1 MNEQQI
7 PVKKETLNKIKEK
20 LFSGKAAFEKEDL
33 NHLYKQFEDELKN
46 AVNNKALCKDAELTK
61 SWLEIFIAVS
71 EGFFADPVMAA
82 MDKEIFYDLGL
93 ILLAEMK
100 ENSGIQINIFLSHE
114 YLNLFR
120 TSSLLKK
127 IYDENKWEELIHNLI
142 LKSNYNIKVLFNQRV
157 RDYGGKPLFKV
168 IKGNSFKEVSWD
180 ETKINVDDY
189 ARSFYSLIKDEE
201 ADSVKIAFLLEN
213 SPQMPLLDLACLTNG
228 MVNIMI
234 PANSVTA
241 HISFI
246 LNQTE
251 APLLILHDEKQL
263 AKVKSI
269 KNELKYLKKVVLL
282 YGTSA
287 EDWVISFKEFIDSG
301 KSVNSG
307 ELNTLKK
314 KIQMNSL
321 ATIMYTSGTTGEPK
335 GIMFSQMNIIYKRF
349 CRAMALPEISDKD
362 RYLAFLPLFHTFGRW
377 LEMMGSIFWGAEYCF
392 MENPSVETMIANMK
406 LVHPTIFISI
416 PKKWMQLYEQV
427 SYKVDI
433 EMDEHESIKQAVEEL
448 TGGELKWGLSAAGYL
463 PADMFKFFQSYGIE
477 LMSGFGMTEATGG
490 ITMTPPQQYKE
501 NSLGKALPGI
511 QIKLSTD
518 GEILIKGPY
527 VLEGYYGKSY
537 EEVFVDDGWLPTG
550 DVMKMDADGFIEI
563 IDRKKEIY
571 KNIKGETIAPQR
583 IENFFREFEFVI
595 QVFLVGD
602 HRAFNTVLIYPDFDS
617 ADSPLKK
624 MNDKEKQEYFSSLIV
639 TVNKFLAPFER
650 ILDFRLIE
658 RPFTEKKGELTP
670 KGTYKRRMIEQNFDK
685 VIESMYTK
693 NYISVIVNDVEV
705 RIPNWFLREKGFLSR
720 DITASSDG
728 IKIPKINASLI
739 IERQQ
744 TDSNIFRIGSYNYQ
758 IDSQYIDMQIFL
770 TNPIYWI
777 GNNDLFN
784 FSGEA
789 IYQWNRGQSAQ
800 SRVKYH
806 SSIHNFEI
814 DEQIKDDFKRIKSK
828 GEFSLQGLY
837 LSALILQSDDE
848 QEHQAAAG
856 YLQKIL
862 ADETSYNYNLAL
874 AIASRPN
881 ITDSLETRLKLF
893 KAAVQNLNRVRF
905 EEIFLLFLNFNYNL
919 IDEDIIEYLVG
930 LRRGEDILY
939 ITKNIFQLQ
948 AEKLEAG
955 ESFENSP
962 ISSLLDLLEAYSFKH
977 PTTFKRIRRFIMRYA
992 VFSSSDNLKQKADL
1006 TLINL
1011 KSGLREWLGKN
1022 QTVAVDMETGEEYGW
1037 EEVLTFEDGI
1047 DPEDRLRLKNAL
1059 IKTSVLREA
1068 IFLFSKG
1075 VLLRLNNL
1083 LPAGVWIS
1091 HLQTKPYKSIYRITV
1106 QTRLQGGFDI
1116 TLHLAHNLPPAHIKE
1131 EIKWLTLPATT
1142 VTGERL
1148 LPKFGGYWEEYELWT
1163 EEFVSRESVERFI
1176 LKTVKK
1182 NEEASLKRLHFLW
1195 TYFVWNAAA
1204 AYMNFW
1210 KLTNYQIELAN
1221 PLPENI
1227 SIPTHDYQSGTL
1239 LYSVSK
1245 RVRSISVLDFLK
1257 NFYNLFVERSIQK
1270 YPFLQKES
1278 IWNYIFSGIVEVEG
1292 EIHGLKL
1299 LGKFGDE
1306 LKTSNDFPIKE
1317 EAQRRLNL
1325 FINKVESEGFIP
1337 KALFFAIKRF
1347 HRWYILNE
1355 GAAYKAQAEM
1365 LYGLYET
1372 YSLFDLEETHQST
1385 RTVFFLETAFNDS
1398 DTSFKKT
1405 LKEIAWKQHR
1415 GLISKDET
1423 LNHIS
1428 NLQSQFKLSKKES
1441 FFLTR
1446 LSYPYLKPTDSA
1458 TLLKVGSEEIASNLV
1473 VQLPDNDGN
1482 PFLIRMPT
1490 SPKEISRL
1498 HQLFFESNLT
1508 VHFRPEHQ
1516 FLVALS
1522 ERGFIIGGLFY
1533 KRIDDKVVYM
1543 DKIVVSNRYRRKGM
1557 SEGLMNELFNRM
1569 RSHHIKFVTTGFF
1582 RPEYFYKF
1590 GFKIERK
1597 YSGLVKNLL
1606 ESEENK

>member
-1 MNEQQI
+1 MNEQQLQ
-7 PVKKETLNKIKEK
+7 KYNTLSTIKEK
-20 LFSGKAAFEKEDL
+20 LFSGKAAFEKEEL
-33 NHLYKQFEDELKN
+33 NQLYKQFEDELSD
-46 AVNNKALCKDAELTK
+46 AVKNKAICKNAELTE
-61 SWLEIFIAVS
+61 SWFEIFKAVS
-71 EGFFADPVMAA
+71 AGCFADPVMAA
-82 MDKEIFYDLGL
+82 IDKETFYNLGL
-93 ILLAEMK
+93 KLLEEMK
-100 ENSGIQINIFLSHE
+100 ENSSNQIAVSLSHE

-120 TSSLLKK
+120 TSSHLKK
-127 IYDENKWEELIHNLI
+127 IYDEKKWEELIYNLI
-142 LKSNYNIKVLFNQRV
+142 LKSNYNTKVLFNQRV
-157 RDYGGKPLFKV
+157 RDYSGKPLFKV
-168 IKGNSFKEVSWD
+168 IKGSTVKEISWD
-180 ETKINVDDY
+180 VAKKDVDDY
-189 ARSFYSLIKDEE
+189 ARSFYSLIKDED

-213 SPQMPLLDLACLTNG
+213 SLQMPILDLACLAYG

-246 LNQTE
+246 LNQTKS
-251 APLLILHDEKQL
+251 PLLILHDEKQL

-269 KNELKYLKKVVLL
+269 KNELTYLKKVVLL

-287 EDWVISFKEFIDSG
+287 EDWVISFDEFSESG
-301 KSVNSG
+301 KSISID
-307 ELNTLKK
+307 ELNTLKN
-314 KIQMNSL
+314 KIRMDSL

-349 CRAMALPEISDKD
+349 CRAMALPEISDED
-362 RYLAFLPLFHTFGRW
+362 RFLSFLPLFHTFGRW
-377 LEMMGSIFWGAEYCF
+377 LEMMGSIFLGAEYCF

-406 LVHPTIFISI
+406 LVKPTIFISI

-433 EMDEHESIKQAVEEL
+433 EMDEHETIKNAVKEL
-448 TGGELKWGLSAAGYL
+448 TGGKLKWGLSAAGYL
-463 PADMFKFFQSYGIE
+463 PPDVFKFFQSYGIE

-511 QIKLSTD
+511 QIKLGAD

-527 VLEGYYGKSY
+527 VLEGYFGKSH
-537 EEVFVDDGWLPTG
+537 EEIFMDDGWLPTG
-550 DVMKMDADGFIEI
+550 DVMKMDEDGFIEI

-583 IENFFREFEFVI
+583 IENFFREFEYVK
-595 QVFLVGD
+595 QVFLAGD

-624 MNDKEKQEYFSSLIV
+624 LNDRQKQEYFSSLIV

-658 RPFTEKKGELTP
+658 KPFTEEKGELTS
-670 KGTYKRRMIEQNFDK
+670 KGTYKRRVIEQNFDD

-705 RIPNWFLREKGFLSR
+705 RIPNWFLREKGCLSR
-720 DITASSDG
+720 DITARNNE

-744 TDSNIFRIGSYNYQ
+744 PGSNIFRIGSYNYQ
-758 IDSQYIDMQIFL
+758 IDSQYIDMQTFL
-770 TNPIYWI
+770 TNPVYWM
-777 GNNDLFN
+777 GNNDLYD

-789 IYQWNRGQSAQ
+789 IYQWYRQQSAQ
-800 SRVKYH
+800 PQIKYH
-806 SSIHNFEI
+806 SSLHNFKI
-814 DEQIKDDFKRIKSK
+814 DEQIKDDFNRINSK
-828 GEFSLQGLY
+828 DEFSLHGLH
-837 LSALILQSDDE
+837 LSVLILQSDDE
-848 QEHQAAAG
+848 QEHVIAAS

-862 ADETSYNYNLAL
+862 ADETIYNYSLAL

-881 ITDSLETRLKLF
+881 ITNSLETRQKLF
-893 KAAVQNLNRVRF
+893 KAAVQNLSHARF
-905 EEIFLLFLNFNYNL
+905 EEIFLLFLSYNYNL
-919 IDEDIIEYLVG
+919 IDEDTIEYLVG
-930 LRRGEDILY
+930 LKRGEDILY
-939 ITKNIFQLQ
+939 ITKNIFQFQ
-948 AEKLEAG
+948 AEKLEVG

-962 ISSLLDLLEAYSFKH
+962 VASLLDLLEAYSFKH

-992 VFSSSDNLKQKADL
+992 VFSSSDELKQKADL

-1011 KSGLREWLGKN
+1011 KKGLREWLGTN

-1037 EEVLTFEDGI
+1037 EDVLIFEKGI
-1047 DPEDRLRLKNAL
+1047 DPEDRLRMKNAL
-1059 IKTSVLREA
+1059 IKTSILREA

-1075 VLLRLNNL
+1075 VLLRLNNI
-1083 LPAGVWIS
+1083 LPGGVWIS
-1091 HLQTKPYKSIYRITV
+1091 HLETKPYKSIYRVTI

-1116 TLHLAHNLPPAHIKE
+1116 TLHLAHNLPPAHIKK
-1131 EIKWLTLPATT
+1131 EINWLILPATT

-1163 EEFVSRESVERFI
+1163 EEFVPRESVERFI

-1182 NEEASLKRLHFLW
+1182 NDEASLNRLRYLW
-1195 TYFVWNAAA
+1195 THFVWNAAT

-1221 PLPENI
+1221 PLPENV
-1227 SIPTHDYQSGTL
+1227 SIPTHDYQTGTL

-1270 YPFLQKES
+1270 YPFLQKKS
-1278 IWNYIFSGIVEVEG
+1278 IWNYIFSGIIEVEG
-1292 EIHGLKL
+1292 ETQGLKL
-1299 LGKFGDE
+1299 LRKFGDE
-1306 LKTSNDFPIKE
+1306 LKTSNDFSTKE
-1317 EAQRRLNL
+1317 EAEHRLNL
-1325 FINKVESEGFIP
+1325 FINKIESEEFIP
-1337 KALFFAIKRF
+1337 KSLFFAIKRF

-1355 GAAYKAQAEM
+1355 GAEYKAQAEM
-1365 LYGLYET
+1365 LYELYET
-1372 YSLFDLEETHQST
+1372 YRLFDLEETHPST
-1385 RTVFFLETAFNDS
+1385 RTVFFLETAFNES
-1398 DTSFKKT
+1398 AASFKNA

-1415 GLISKDET
+1415 DLISKDET
-1423 LNHIS
+1423 LKLIS

-1446 LSYPYLKPTDSA
+1446 LGYPYLKPTDSA

-1473 VQLPDNDGN
+1473 VQLLDNDSN
-1482 PFLIRMPT
+1482 LFLIRMPT

-1498 HQLFFESNLT
+1498 HQIFFESDLT

-1522 ERGFIIGGLFY
+1522 DRGFIIGGLIY
-1533 KRIDDKVVYM
+1533 KRIDDNAVYM
-1543 DKIVVSNRYRRKGM
+1543 DKIVVSNRYRRKGI
-1557 SEGLMNELFNRM
+1557 SEALMNELFNRM
-1569 RSHHIKFVTTGFF
+1569 RNNHIKFVTTGFF

-1606 ESEENK
+1606 ETEEIK

>member
-1 MNEQQI
+1 MNEQQTRL
-7 PVKKETLNKIKEK
+7 KKETLNTIKEK
-20 LFSGKAAFEKEDL
+20 FFSGKAAFEQADL
-33 NHLYKQFEDELKN
+33 DHLYKQFGEELNSAVKN
-46 AVNNKALCKDAELTK
+46 KTMCQDAELAE
-61 SWLEIFIAVS
+61 SWLEIFKAVS
-71 EGFFADPVMAA
+71 EGHFAAPVMAFG
-82 MDKEIFYDLGL
+82 DKELFYDLGL
-93 ILLAEMK
+93 YLLSEMK
-100 ENSGIQINIFLSHE
+100 EDSGSQFIILLTHE
-114 YLNLFR
+114 FLNLFR
-120 TSSLLKK
+120 ASSLLKK
-127 IYDENKWEELIHNLI
+127 IYDEKKWEELVYNLI
-142 LKSNYNIKVLFNQRV
+142 LNSNYNTNVLFNQRV
-157 RDYGGKPLFKV
+157 RDYGDKPLFKV
-168 IKGNSFKEVSWD
+168 INGNAVKEVKWN
-180 ETKINVDDY
+180 EVKKNVDVY
-189 ARSFYSLIKDEE
+189 ARSFYSLIKEEE

-213 SPQMPLLDLACLTNG
+213 SPQMPLLDLACLTHG
-228 MVNIMI
+228 MVNIMM
-234 PANSVTA
+234 PANSVTE

-246 LNQTE
+246 LNETMS
-251 APLLILHDEKQL
+251 PLLILHDEKQL
-263 AKVKSI
+263 AKLKSI
-269 KNELKYLKKVVLL
+269 KNQLKHLKKVVLL
-282 YGTSA
+282 YGTSS
-287 EDWVISFKEFIDSG
+287 EDWVISFKEFLESG
-301 KSVNSG
+301 KGVSKD
-307 ELNTLKK
+307 ELDSLKK

-362 RYLAFLPLFHTFGRW
+362 RFLAFLPLFHTFGRW

-416 PKKWMQLYEQV
+416 PKKWMQLYEQLT
-427 SYKVDI
+427 YKVDI
-433 EMDEHESIKQAVEEL
+433 EMAEDESIKIAVEEL
-448 TGGELKWGLSAAGYL
+448 TGGKLKWGLSAAGYL
-463 PADMFKFFQSYGIE
+463 PPDVFKFFQNYGIE

-490 ITMTPPQQYKE
+490 ITMTPPQRYKE

-511 QIKLSTD
+511 QIKLSAD

-550 DVMKMDADGFIEI
+550 DVMKMDEDGFIEI

-583 IENFFREFEFVI
+583 IENFFREFEYVK

-617 ADSPLKK
+617 EDSPLKE

-650 ILDFRLIE
+650 ILDFRLTE
-658 RPFTEKKGELTP
+658 RPFTEEKGELTP
-670 KGTYKRRMIEQNFDK
+670 KGTYKRRVIEQNFDK

-693 NYISVIVNDVEV
+693 NYISVNINDIEV
-705 RIPNWFLREKGFLSR
+705 RIPNWFLREKSCLSR
-720 DITASSDG
+720 DITANSNG

-758 IDSQYIDMQIFL
+758 IDSAYIDMQILL

-777 GNNDLFN
+777 GNNDLFI
-784 FSGEA
+784 FAGET
-789 IYQWNRGQSAQ
+789 IYQWNRGQSVQ
-800 SRVKYH
+800 PQIKFI
-806 SSIHNFEI
+806 SSCHNFKI
-814 DEQIKDDFKRIKSK
+814 DEQTKNDFYRINSKD
-828 GEFSLQGLY
+828 EFSLTGLHIA
-837 LSALILQSDDE
+837 ALILQTDDE
-848 QEHQAAAG
+848 QEHADAAD

-862 ADETSYNYNLAL
+862 GDETNYNYNLAL

-881 ITDSLETRLKLF
+881 ITEPLETRLQLF
-893 KAAVQNLNRVRF
+893 KAVIQNLNRTRF
-905 EEIFLLFLNFNYNL
+905 QEIFMVFLGFNYNL
-919 IDEDIIEYLVG
+919 INDNLIDYLVE
-930 LRRGEDILY
+930 LKRGDDILF
-939 ITKNIFQLQ
+939 IAKNIFKLR
-948 AEKLEAG
+948 AEKLKTG
-955 ESFENSP
+955 ESFENSCLG
-962 ISSLLDLLEAYSFKH
+962 SLLDLFEAYGFKH
-977 PTTFKRIRRFIMRYA
+977 PTTFKRLSRFIMRYA
-992 VFSSSDNLKQKADL
+992 LFASSDELKHKAYSTLSNLRM
-1006 TLINL
+1006 
-1011 KSGLREWLGKN
+1011 GLREWLGKN
-1022 QTVAVDMETGEEYGW
+1022 QTVAVDMETGEEYSW
-1037 EEVLTFEDGI
+1037 EDVLTFEEGI
-1047 DPEDRLRLKNAL
+1047 DPEDRLRMKNAL
-1059 IKTSVLREA
+1059 IKTSLLREA
-1068 IFLFSKG
+1068 VFLFSKG

-1083 LPAGVWIS
+1083 LPGGVWIS
-1091 HLQTKPYKSIYRITV
+1091 HLESKTYKSIYRITV
-1106 QTRLQGGFDI
+1106 QTRLQGGFDF
-1116 TLHLAHNLPPAHIKE
+1116 TVHLVHNLPPAHINE

-1142 VTGERL
+1142 ATGERL

-1163 EEFVSRESVERFI
+1163 EEFVPRESVGRFI

-1182 NEEASLKRLHFLW
+1182 NDEVSLNRLRFLW
-1195 TYFVWNAAA
+1195 TYFVWNASA

-1221 PLPENI
+1221 PLTENI
-1227 SIPTHDYQSGTL
+1227 SIPTHDYQTGTL

-1245 RVRSISVLDFLK
+1245 RVKSTSVLAFLK
-1257 NFYNLFVERSIQK
+1257 NFYSLFVERSVQK

-1292 EIHGLKL
+1292 EAQGLQL
-1299 LGKFGDE
+1299 LKKFMDE
-1306 LKTSNDFPIKE
+1306 LRNSNDFPNKE
-1317 EAQRRLNL
+1317 KAQRRLEI
-1325 FINKVESEGFIP
+1325 FITTLETQGFIP
-1337 KALFFAIKRF
+1337 KSLFFAIKRF
-1347 HRWYILNE
+1347 HRWYILNK
-1355 GAAYKAQAEM
+1355 GAAHKAQAEM
-1365 LYGLYET
+1365 LYELYET

-1398 DTSFKKT
+1398 DASFKKT
-1405 LKEIAWKQHR
+1405 LKEIALKQHR

-1508 VHFRPEHQ
+1508 VHFKPEHQ

-1522 ERGFIIGGLFY
+1522 TRGFIIGGLFY
-1533 KRIDDKVVYM
+1533 KRIDDKAVYM
-1543 DKIVVSNRYRRKGM
+1543 DKIVVSNRYRRKGV
-1557 SEGLMNELFNRM
+1557 SEGLMHELFNRM
-1569 RSHHIKFVTTGFF
+1569 RSHHIKYVTTGFF

-1606 ESEENK
+1606 ETEKNN

>member
-416 PKKWMQLYEQV
+416 QKKWMQLYEQV

>member
-1 MNEQQI
+1 
-7 PVKKETLNKIKEK
+7 
-20 LFSGKAAFEKEDL
+20 
-33 NHLYKQFEDELKN
+33 
-46 AVNNKALCKDAELTK
+46 
-61 SWLEIFIAVS
+61 
-71 EGFFADPVMAA
+71 
-82 MDKEIFYDLGL
+82 
-93 ILLAEMK
+93 
-100 ENSGIQINIFLSHE
+100 
-114 YLNLFR
+114 
-120 TSSLLKK
+120 
-127 IYDENKWEELIHNLI
+127 
-142 LKSNYNIKVLFNQRV
+142 
-157 RDYGGKPLFKV
+157 
-168 IKGNSFKEVSWD
+168 
-180 ETKINVDDY
+180 
-189 ARSFYSLIKDEE
+189 
-201 ADSVKIAFLLEN
+201 
-213 SPQMPLLDLACLTNG
+213 
-228 MVNIMI
+228 MI

-246 LNQTE
+246 LNQTKS
-251 APLLILHDEKQL
+251 PLLILHDEKQL

-269 KNELKYLKKVVLL
+269 KNELGYLKKVVLL
-282 YGTSA
+282 YGTST
-287 EDWVISFKEFIDSG
+287 EDWVISFKEFIKSG
-301 KSVNSG
+301 NGISKDGLDAV
-307 ELNTLKK
+307 KK

-349 CRAMALPEISDKD
+349 CRAMALPEINDED
-362 RYLAFLPLFHTFGRW
+362 RFLSFLPLFHTFGRW

-406 LVHPTIFISI
+406 LVQPTIFISI
-416 PKKWMQLYEQV
+416 PKKWMQLYEQL
-427 SYKVDI
+427 SYNVDI
-433 EMDEHESIKQAVEEL
+433 EMAEHESIKNAVEDL
-448 TGGELKWGLSAAGYL
+448 TGGKLKWGLSAAGYL
-463 PADMFKFFQSYGIE
+463 PPDVFKFFQNYGIE

-490 ITMTPPQQYKE
+490 ITMTPPKQYKE

-511 QIKLSTD
+511 QIKLSDD

-537 EEVFVDDGWLPTG
+537 KEVFVEDGWLPTG

-583 IENFFREFEFVI
+583 IENFFREFESVK

-602 HRAFNTVLIYPDFDS
+602 HRAFNTVLIFPDLDS
-617 ADSPLKK
+617 EDSPLRE
-624 MNDKEKQEYFSSLIV
+624 MNDKQKQEYFSSLIV

-650 ILDFRLIE
+650 ILDFRLTE
-658 RPFTEKKGELTP
+658 RPFTEEKGELTP
-670 KGTYKRRMIEQNFDK
+670 KGTYKRRVIEENFDIA
-685 VIESMYTK
+685 VESMYTK
-693 NYISVIVNDVEV
+693 NHISVIVNDVEV
-705 RIPNWFLREKGFLSR
+705 RIPNWFLREKSCLSR
-720 DITASSDG
+720 DITASSNG
-728 IKIPKINASLI
+728 IKIPKIDASLT

-744 TDSNIFRIGSYNYQ
+744 SGSNIFRIGNYNYQ

-770 TNPIYWI
+770 TNPVYWI

-789 IYQWNRGQSAQ
+789 IYQWYKGQPAQ
-800 SRVKYH
+800 QLIKYN
-806 SSIHNFEI
+806 SSFHNFKIE
-814 DEQIKDDFKRIKSK
+814 EQIKSEFILINSK
-828 GEFSLQGLY
+828 EEFSLRGLH
-837 LSALILQSDDE
+837 LSALILQSDDG
-848 QEHQAAAG
+848 QEHLAAAS

-862 ADETSYNYNLAL
+862 GDETNYYYNLAL
-874 AIASRPN
+874 EIACRPN
-881 ITDSLETRLKLF
+881 ITDSLETRQLLF
-893 KAAVQNLNRVRF
+893 KAAVQNLNRVHF
-905 EEIFLLFLNFNYNL
+905 EEIFLLFLSFNYNL
-919 IDEDIIEYLVG
+919 INEDMIEYLVG
-930 LRRGEDILY
+930 LKRGEDIFY
-939 ITKNIFQLQ
+939 IAKNIFQSE
-948 AEKLEAG
+948 AEKLDSG
-955 ESFENSP
+955 ELYENSYAA
-962 ISSLLDLLEAYSFKH
+962 SLLDLLATYSSKH
-977 PTTFKRIRRFIMRYA
+977 PTTFKRIRRFVMRYA
-992 VFSSSDNLKQKADL
+992 VFSSSEKLKERADL

-1011 KSGLREWLGKN
+1011 KKGLREWLGKN

-1037 EEVLTFEDGI
+1037 EDVLTFEDGI
-1047 DPEDRLRLKNAL
+1047 DPEDKLRLKNAL

-1068 IFLFSKG
+1068 VFLFSKG
-1075 VLLRLNNL
+1075 VLLRLNNI
-1083 LPAGVWIS
+1083 LPGGVWIS
-1091 HLQTKPYKSIYRITV
+1091 HLEIKPYKSIYRVTV

-1131 EIKWLTLPATT
+1131 EIKWLILPATT
-1142 VTGERL
+1142 ATGERL

-1163 EEFVSRESVERFI
+1163 EEFVPRESVERFI
-1176 LKTVKK
+1176 AKTVRK
-1182 NEEASLKRLHFLW
+1182 NEEPALTRLRFLW
-1195 TYFVWNAAA
+1195 TYFVWNASV

-1227 SIPTHDYQSGTL
+1227 SIPTHDYQTGTL

-1245 RVRSISVLDFLK
+1245 RVKSNSVLEFLK

-1270 YPFLQKES
+1270 HPFLKKQS
-1278 IWNYIFSGIVEVEG
+1278 IWNYIYSGIVEVEG
-1292 EIHGLKL
+1292 EEQGLKL
-1299 LGKFGDE
+1299 LRKFGDE
-1306 LKTSNDFPIKE
+1306 LKTSNDFPNKE
-1317 EAQRRLNL
+1317 EVERRLNI
-1325 FINKVESEGFIP
+1325 FIARVETEGFIP
-1337 KALFFAIKRF
+1337 KSLFFAIKRF

-1355 GAAYKAQAEM
+1355 GASHKAQAEM
-1365 LYGLYET
+1365 LYELYET
-1372 YSLFDLEETHQST
+1372 YSLFDLEETHHST

-1398 DTSFKKT
+1398 DAPFKKT
-1405 LKEIAWKQHR
+1405 LKEIAWKQHL

-1423 LNHIS
+1423 LNLIS
-1428 NLQSQFKLSKKES
+1428 NLQSQFNLSKKEN

-1473 VQLPDNDGN
+1473 VQLPDNDGI

-1533 KRIDDKVVYM
+1533 KRIDDKAVYM
-1543 DKIVVSNRYRRKGM
+1543 DKIVVSNRYRRKGI

-1569 RSHHIKFVTTGFF
+1569 RSHHIKYVTTGFF

-1590 GFKIERK
+1590 SFKIERK

-1606 ESEENK
+1606 ETEEND

>member
-1 MNEQQI
+1 
-7 PVKKETLNKIKEK
+7 
-20 LFSGKAAFEKEDL
+20 
-33 NHLYKQFEDELKN
+33 
-46 AVNNKALCKDAELTK
+46 
-61 SWLEIFIAVS
+61 
-71 EGFFADPVMAA
+71 
-82 MDKEIFYDLGL
+82 
-93 ILLAEMK
+93 
-100 ENSGIQINIFLSHE
+100 
-114 YLNLFR
+114 
-120 TSSLLKK
+120 
-127 IYDENKWEELIHNLI
+127 
-142 LKSNYNIKVLFNQRV
+142 
-157 RDYGGKPLFKV
+157 GKPLFKV
-168 IKGNSFKEVSWD
+168 IKGNTLDEVSWD
-180 ETKINVDDY
+180 NAKINVDDY

-213 SPQMPLLDLACLTNG
+213 SPQMPLLDLACLTSG

-246 LNQTE
+246 LNQTKS
-251 APLLILHDEKQL
+251 PLLILHDEKQL

-269 KNELKYLKKVVLL
+269 KNELTHLKKVILL

-287 EDWVISFKEFIDSG
+287 EDWVISFNEFTESG
-301 KSVNSG
+301 KGVNKD
-307 ELNTLKK
+307 ELNALKK
-314 KIQMNSL
+314 KIRMNSL

-349 CRAMALPEISDKD
+349 CRAMALPEIKD
-362 RYLAFLPLFHTFGRW
+362 EDRFLAFLPLFHTFGRW

-433 EMDEHESIKQAVEEL
+433 EMDEHESIKNTVNEL
-448 TGGELKWGLSAAGYL
+448 TGGELRWGLSAAGYL
-463 PADMFKFFQSYGIE
+463 PPDVFNFFQSYSIE

-511 QIKLSTD
+511 QIKLSAD

-550 DVMKMDADGFIEI
+550 DVMTMDEDGFIEI

-583 IENFFREFEFVI
+583 IENFFREFEYVL

-617 ADSPLKK
+617 DDSPLKE
-624 MNDKEKQEYFSSLIV
+624 MNDKQKQEYFSSLIV

-650 ILDFRLIE
+650 ILDFRLTE
-658 RPFTEKKGELTP
+658 RPFSEEKGELTP
-670 KGTYKRRMIEQNFDK
+670 KGTYKRRVIELNFDK
-685 VIESMYTK
+685 VIDSMYTK
-693 NYISVIVNDVEV
+693 NYISIIVNDVEV
-705 RIPNWFLREKGFLSR
+705 RIPNWFLREKGLLSR
-720 DITASSDG
+720 DISAGTDG
-728 IKIPKINASLI
+728 VKIPKISASLTI
-739 IERQQ
+739 KRQQ
-744 TDSNIFRIGSYNYQ
+744 KDSNIFRIGGYNYQ
-758 IDSQYIDMQIFL
+758 IESQYIDMQIFL
-770 TNPIYWI
+770 TNPIYWT

-789 IYQWNRGQSAQ
+789 IYQWYKGQSAQ
-800 SRVKYH
+800 PRVMYN
-806 SSIHNFEI
+806 SPCHNFKI
-814 DEQIKDDFKRIKSK
+814 NEQVKDDFKHINSK
-828 GEFSLQGLY
+828 EEFSLHGLH
-837 LSALILQSDDE
+837 LSTLILQSEDE
-848 QEHQAAAG
+848 QEHIEAAG

-862 ADETSYNYNLAL
+862 RDETSYNYNLAL

-881 ITDSLETRLKLF
+881 ITNSLETRRELF
-893 KAAVQNLNRVRF
+893 KAVVQNLKRARF
-905 EEIFLLFLNFNYNL
+905 EEIFLLYLSFNFDL
-919 IDEDIIEYLVG
+919 IDEDMIEYLVE
-930 LRRGEDILY
+930 LRRGEDILQ
-939 ITKNIFQLQ
+939 ITKNIFQMH
-948 AEKLEAG
+948 ADKLETG

-962 ISSLLDLLEAYSFKH
+962 IASLLNLLEAYSSKH

-992 VFSSSDNLKQKADL
+992 VFSSSDMFKQKADL

-1011 KSGLREWLGKN
+1011 KKGLREWLGKN
-1022 QTVAVDMETGEEYGW
+1022 QTVSVDMETGEEYGW
-1037 EEVLTFEDGI
+1037 EDVLIFEEGI
-1047 DPEDRLRLKNAL
+1047 DPEDRLRMKNAL
-1059 IKTSVLREA
+1059 IKTSLLREA

-1075 VLLRLNNL
+1075 VLLRLYNL
-1083 LPAGVWIS
+1083 LPGGVWIS
-1091 HLQTKPYKSIYRITV
+1091 HLENKPNKSIYRVTV
-1106 QTRLQGGFDI
+1106 QTRLQGGFDT
-1116 TLHLAHNLPPAHIKE
+1116 TLHLAHNLPPVHIKE
-1131 EIKWLTLPATT
+1131 EIKWLILPATT

-1163 EEFVSRESVERFI
+1163 EEFVTRESVERFV

-1182 NEEASLKRLHFLW
+1182 NEEASLNRLEFLW

-1227 SIPTHDYQSGTL
+1227 SIPSHDYQTGTL

-1245 RVRSISVLDFLK
+1245 RVKSISVLDFLK
-1257 NFYNLFVERSIQK
+1257 NFYNHFIEQSIERH
-1270 YPFLQKES
+1270 PFLEKES

-1292 EIHGLKL
+1292 ETQGLNL
-1299 LGKFGDE
+1299 LRKFSDE
-1306 LKTSNDFPIKE
+1306 LKISNDFPNKE
-1317 EAQRRLNL
+1317 EAERRLNL
-1325 FINKVESEGFIP
+1325 FIAKVESEGFIP
-1337 KALFFAIKRF
+1337 KSLFFAIKRF

-1355 GAAYKAQAEM
+1355 GAAHKAQAEM
-1365 LYGLYET
+1365 LYELYET

-1385 RTVFFLETAFNDS
+1385 RTFFFLETAFNDS
-1398 DTSFKKT
+1398 DAPFKKT
-1405 LKEIAWKQHR
+1405 LKDIAWKQHR

-1423 LNHIS
+1423 LNLIS

-1533 KRIDDKVVYM
+1533 KRIDDKAVYM
-1543 DKIVVSNRYRRKGM
+1543 DKIVVSNRYRRKGI

-1590 GFKIERK
+1590 DFKIERK

-1606 ESEENK
+1606 ETEENK

>member
-1 MNEQQI
+1 MNEPQLQ
-7 PVKKETLNKIKEK
+7 KHRTLSAIKEK
-20 LFSGKAAFEKEDL
+20 FYSGKAAFEKADL
-33 NHLYKQFEDELKN
+33 DHLYKQFEDELKN
-46 AVNNKALCKDAELTK
+46 AVNNKAICKDAELTE
-61 SWLEIFIAVS
+61 SWLEIFKAVS
-71 EGFFADPVMAA
+71 AGYFADPVMAA
-82 MDKEIFYDLGL
+82 IDKEIFYDLGL
-93 ILLAEMK
+93 YLLEEMK
-100 ENSGIQINIFLSHE
+100 ENSGNQINIFLAHE

-120 TSSLLKK
+120 ASSLLKK
-127 IYDENKWEELIHNLI
+127 IYDEKKWEELIYNLI
-142 LKSNYNIKVLFNQRV
+142 LKSNYNINVLFNQRV
-157 RDYGGKPLFKV
+157 RDYGGKPLFKI
-168 IKGNSFKEVSWD
+168 IKGNTVKEISWD
-180 ETKINVDDY
+180 ETKKNVDDY
-189 ARSFYSLIKDEE
+189 ARSFYSLIKDED

-269 KNELKYLKKVVLL
+269 KNELKYLKKVILL
-282 YGTSA
+282 RGTSA
-287 EDWVISFKEFIDSG
+287 DDWVISFKEFIESG
-301 KSVNSG
+301 KNISID
-307 ELNTLKK
+307 ELNAFNK

-349 CRAMALPEISDKD
+349 CRAMALPEISNKD

-433 EMDEHESIKQAVEEL
+433 EMDEHETIKNAVKEL

-463 PADMFKFFQSYGIE
+463 PPDVFKFLQSYGIE

-511 QIKLSTD
+511 QIKLSAD

-583 IENFFREFEFVI
+583 IENFFREFEYVK

-602 HRAFNTVLIYPDFDS
+602 HLAFNTVLIYPDFDS
-617 ADSPLKK
+617 DDSPLKK
-624 MNDKEKQEYFSSLIV
+624 MNDKEKQDYFSSLIV

-658 RPFTEKKGELTP
+658 RPFTEEKGELTP
-670 KGTYKRRMIEQNFDK
+670 KGTYKRRVIEQNFDE

-720 DITASSDG
+720 DITASDDG

-744 TDSNIFRIGSYNYQ
+744 SDSNIFRIGSYNYQ
-758 IDSQYIDMQIFL
+758 IDLQYIDMQIFL
-770 TNPIYWI
+770 TNPVYWI

-784 FSGEA
+784 FSGES
-789 IYQWNRGQSAQ
+789 IYQWYRGQLAQ
-800 SRVKYH
+800 PGVKYH
-806 SSIHNFEI
+806 SSCHNIKI
-814 DEQIKDDFKRIKSK
+814 DEGVKNDFKRINSK
-828 GEFSLQGLY
+828 DEFSLQGLQ
-837 LSALILQSDDE
+837 LSALILQSDE
-848 QEHQAAAG
+848 EKEHLAAAG

-862 ADETSYNYNLAL
+862 ADETNYNYNFAM

-881 ITDSLETRLKLF
+881 ITGSLETRQKLF
-893 KAAVQNLNRVRF
+893 KAVVQNLNRARF
-905 EEIFLLFLNFNYNL
+905 EEIFLLFLSFNYNL
-919 IDEDIIEYLVG
+919 INEDMIEYLIG
-930 LRRGEDILY
+930 LKRGEDILY

-948 AEKLEAG
+948 AEKLETG
-955 ESFENSP
+955 ESFENSYVA
-962 ISSLLDLLEAYSFKH
+962 SLLDLLEAYSYKH

-992 VFSSSDNLKQKADL
+992 VFSSSDKLKQKADL

-1011 KSGLREWLGKN
+1011 KKGLREWLGKN

-1037 EEVLTFEDGI
+1037 EDVLIFEEGI
-1047 DPEDRLRLKNAL
+1047 DPEDRLRVKNAL
-1059 IKTSVLREA
+1059 IKTAVLREA

-1083 LPAGVWIS
+1083 LPRGVWIS
-1091 HLQTKPYKSIYRITV
+1091 HLEIKPYKSIYRVTV

-1131 EIKWLTLPATT
+1131 EIKWLILPATT

-1163 EEFVSRESVERFI
+1163 EEFVPRESVERFI

-1182 NEEASLKRLHFLW
+1182 NEEASLNRLRFLW

-1227 SIPTHDYQSGTL
+1227 SIPSHDYQTGTL

-1270 YPFLQKES
+1270 HPFMQKES

-1292 EIHGLKL
+1292 ETQGLKL
-1299 LGKFGDE
+1299 LRKFGDD
-1306 LKTSNDFPIKE
+1306 LKTSNDFPNKE
-1317 EAQRRLNL
+1317 EAERRLNL
-1325 FINKVESEGFIP
+1325 FIAKIESEGFIH
-1337 KALFFAIKRF
+1337 KSLFFAIKRF

-1355 GAAYKAQAEM
+1355 GAAHKAQAEM
-1365 LYGLYET
+1365 LYELYET

-1398 DTSFKKT
+1398 DASFKKT

-1423 LNHIS
+1423 LNLIS

-1498 HQLFFESNLT
+1498 HQLFIESNLT

-1533 KRIDDKVVYM
+1533 KRIDDKAVYM

-1606 ESEENK
+1606 ETEENK

>member
-1 MNEQQI
+1 
-7 PVKKETLNKIKEK
+7 
-20 LFSGKAAFEKEDL
+20 
-33 NHLYKQFEDELKN
+33 
-46 AVNNKALCKDAELTK
+46 
-61 SWLEIFIAVS
+61 
-71 EGFFADPVMAA
+71 
-82 MDKEIFYDLGL
+82 
-93 ILLAEMK
+93 
-100 ENSGIQINIFLSHE
+100 
-114 YLNLFR
+114 
-120 TSSLLKK
+120 
-127 IYDENKWEELIHNLI
+127 
-142 LKSNYNIKVLFNQRV
+142 VLFNQRV
-157 RDYGGKPLFKV
+157 RDYCEKPLFKV
-168 IKGNSFKEVSWD
+168 IKGSAVIEESWD
-180 ETKINVDDY
+180 KAKKNVEVY
-189 ARSFYSLIKDEE
+189 AHSFYSLIKDEG

-213 SPQMPLLDLACLTNG
+213 NLQMPLLDLACLIYG

-234 PANSVTA
+234 PANSVNE

-246 LNQTE
+246 LNQTKS
-251 APLLILHDEKQL
+251 PLLILHDEKQL

-269 KNELKYLKKVVLL
+269 KGQLTHLKKVVLL
-282 YGTSA
+282 YGTST
-287 EDWVISFKEFIDSG
+287 EDWVISFKEFIESG
-301 KSVNSG
+301 KGVSKD
-307 ELNTLKK
+307 ELNPLAK

-349 CRAMALPEISDKD
+349 CRAMALPEISDQD
-362 RYLAFLPLFHTFGRW
+362 RFLSFLPLFHTFGRW

-416 PKKWMQLYEQV
+416 PKKWMQLYEQL

-433 EMDEHESIKQAVEEL
+433 EMAEHESIKNAAEEL
-448 TGGELKWGLSAAGYL
+448 TGGNLKWGLSAAGYL
-463 PADMFKFFQSYGIE
+463 PPDVFKFFQSYGIE

-511 QIKLSTD
+511 KIKLSKD

-550 DVMKMDADGFIEI
+550 DVMKMDSDGFIEI

-583 IENFFREFEFVI
+583 IENFFREFESVK

-617 ADSPLKK
+617 DDLPLKEMK
-624 MNDKEKQEYFSSLIV
+624 DKQKQEYFSSLIV
-639 TVNKFLAPFER
+639 TVNKFLAAFER

-658 RPFTEKKGELTP
+658 RSFTEENGELTP
-670 KGTYKRRMIEQNFDK
+670 KGTYKRRVIEQNFDK
-685 VIESMYTK
+685 VIDSMYIK
-693 NYISVIVNDVEV
+693 NYISVIVKDVEV
-705 RIPNWFLREKGFLSR
+705 RIPNWFLREKSCLSR
-720 DITASSDG
+720 DITATSDG
-728 IKIPKINASLI
+728 ISIQKINASLK
-739 IERQQ
+739 IEQHQ
-744 TDSNIFRIGSYNYQ
+744 IGSNVFRIGSFNYQ

-777 GNNDLFN
+777 GNNDLLN
-784 FSGEA
+784 FSGKS
-789 IYQWNRGQSAQ
+789 IYQWYKAQ
-800 SRVKYH
+800 SLQPRVKYH
-806 SSIHNFEI
+806 SSIHNFKI
-814 DEQIKDDFKRIKSK
+814 DEQTKAEFNRIYSRE
-828 GEFSLQGLY
+828 EFSLYGLH
-837 LSALILQSDDE
+837 LSALILQTEDIE
-848 QEHQAAAG
+848 EHLAVST

-862 ADETSYNYNLAL
+862 GDETSYNFNLAL

-881 ITDSLETRLKLF
+881 ITGSIETRRKLF
-893 KAAVQNLNRVRF
+893 KAAVQNLNRERF
-905 EEIFLLFLNFNYNL
+905 EEIFLLFLGFNYNL
-919 IDEDIIEYLVG
+919 IDEDMIEYLVG
-930 LRRGEDILY
+930 LKRGEDILY

-948 AEKLEAG
+948 VEKLEAG
-955 ESFENSP
+955 ESFEKSP
-962 ISSLLDLLEAYSFKH
+962 ISSLLDLLEGYSSKH
-977 PTTFKRIRRFIMRYA
+977 PATFKRIQSFIMRYA
-992 VFSSSDNLKQKADL
+992 VFGSSAKLKQKADL
-1006 TLINL
+1006 TLIKL
-1011 KSGLREWLGKN
+1011 RKGLREWLGKN
-1022 QTVAVDMETGEEYGW
+1022 QTVAVDIETGEEYGW
-1037 EEVLTFEDGI
+1037 EEVLTFEEGI
-1047 DPEDRLRLKNAL
+1047 DPEDKLRLENVLK
-1059 IKTSVLREA
+1059 KTSVLREA

-1083 LPAGVWIS
+1083 LPGGVWIS
-1091 HLQTKPYKSIYRITV
+1091 HLEIKPYKSIYRVTV

-1131 EIKWLTLPATT
+1131 EIKWLTLSATT
-1142 VTGERL
+1142 ATGERL
-1148 LPKFGGYWEEYELWT
+1148 LPRFGGYWEEYELWS
-1163 EEFVSRESVERFI
+1163 EEFVPRESVERFI
-1176 LKTVKK
+1176 AKTVKK
-1182 NEEASLKRLHFLW
+1182 NEKVALNRLRFLW
-1195 TYFVWNAAA
+1195 TYFVWNASA

-1227 SIPTHDYQSGTL
+1227 SIPTHDYHTGTL

-1245 RVRSISVLDFLK
+1245 RIKSISILDFLQ
-1257 NFYNLFVERSIQK
+1257 NFYNLFVARSIQK
-1270 YPFLQKES
+1270 YPFIQKES
-1278 IWNYIFSGIVEVEG
+1278 IWNYIFSGIIEVEG
-1292 EIHGLKL
+1292 ETQGLKL
-1299 LGKFGDE
+1299 LRKFFNE
-1306 LKTSNDFPIKE
+1306 LKNSNDFSNKE
-1317 EAQRRLNL
+1317 DVKGRLNL
-1325 FINKVESEGFIP
+1325 FITKVETEGFIP
-1337 KALFFAIKRF
+1337 KSLFFAIKRF

-1355 GAAYKAQAEM
+1355 GAAHKAQAEM
-1365 LYGLYET
+1365 LYELYET

-1398 DTSFKKT
+1398 DASFKKT

-1423 LNHIS
+1423 LKLIS

-1458 TLLKVGSEEIASNLV
+1458 ILLKVSSEEISSNLV

-1516 FLVALS
+1516 FLVAIS
-1522 ERGFIIGGLFY
+1522 DRGFIIGGLFY
-1533 KRIDDKVVYM
+1533 KRLDDKAVYM
-1543 DKIVVSNRYRRKGM
+1543 DKIVVSNRYRRKGI

-1569 RSHHIKFVTTGFF
+1569 RSHHIKYVTTGFF

-1606 ESEENK
+1606 EREGNK